1 MLVVLEVLEVTVV
14 TLHAA
19 KTMVALAVIVNVTSG
34 GGRVYGGCTAHAA
47 EWDYNRGRKR
57 LQPPFHPLV
66 HHHPA
71 HLPVKFDMSWIS
83 S

>member
-1 MLVVLEVLEVTVV
+1 MLVVLVVLEVLEVTVV

-34 GGRVYGGCTAHAA
+34 GGRVYGGCSAHAA

-57 LQPPFHPLV
+57 LQPTTLLCTTTPP
-66 HHHPA
+66 
-71 HLPVKFDMSWIS
+71 ICQ
-83 S
+83 

>member
-1 MLVVLEVLEVTVV
+1 MLEVLVVLEVRVV

-19 KTMVALAVIVNVTSG
+19 KTMVALTVIVNVTSG

-57 LQPPFHPLV
+57 LQPTTLLCTDPP
-66 HHHPA
+66 
-71 HLPVKFDMSWIS
+71 ICQ
-83 S
+83 

>member
-1 MLVVLEVLEVTVV
+1 MLVVLVVLEVLEVTVV

-57 LQPPFHPLV
+57 LQPTTLLCTTTPP
-66 HHHPA
+66 
-71 HLPVKFDMSWIS
+71 ICQ
-83 S
+83 